1 MPPSIQ
7 IARSR
12 ISQASGAGNTN
23 SPVGWIVAI
32 ALHVAIGAAALLSFS
47 HQIDT
52 AAVDETP
59 VVPVDLV
66 TLGAKTNVM
75 AMTKEPKAPPKD
87 VPVPVTPQAIPK
99 PTPAPTQP
107 QVAEVAPPK
116 PAEAAPA
123 ENIPKPQ
130 AKPKPVQPD
139 KQKTQDQQ
147 LAALLDKYSA
157 PAASP
162 KNARVGPQTTRGVGA
177 MNAMTADLQT
187 SLANQIYKC
196 WSPPVGAPKAEDL
209 VVDFDLF
216 LNRDGSVAQP
226 PQLAAEFQAAA
237 AANPYTRAA
246 AEAARRAIYTC
257 APYKLPPDR
266 YDQWREISPFHFD
279 PRLMMGQ

>member
-32 ALHVAIGAAALLSFS
+32 ALHAAIGAAALVSFS
-47 HQIDT
+47 HQ
-52 AAVDETP
+52 VDIANADDTP

-99 PTPAPTQP
+99 PTPAPAQE
-107 QVAEVAPPK
+107 VAEAAPPK

-162 KNARVGPQTTRGVGA
+162 KNAKAGPQTTRGVGDMNA
-177 MNAMTADLQT
+177 MNADLKAFLQ
-187 SLANQIYKC
+187 AQIARC
-196 WSPPVGAPKAEDL
+196 WSPPVGAPHPERL
-209 VVDFDLF
+209 IVDFEMF
-216 LNRDGSVAQP
+216 LNKDGSVAQP
-226 PQLAAEFQAAA
+226 PQLSANSAAA
-237 AANPYTRAA
+237 VPGDPYMRAA
-246 AEAARRAIYTC
+246 VEAARRAIYTC
-257 APYKLPPDR
+257 APFKLPADR
-266 YDQWREISPFHFD
+266 FDQWRDITFTFNPAN
-279 PRLMMGQ
+279 MVGAQ